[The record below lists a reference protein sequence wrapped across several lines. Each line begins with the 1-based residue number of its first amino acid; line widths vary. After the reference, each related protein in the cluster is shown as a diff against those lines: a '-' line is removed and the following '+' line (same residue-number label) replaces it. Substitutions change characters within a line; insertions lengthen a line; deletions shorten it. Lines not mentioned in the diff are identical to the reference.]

1 MLRKTA
7 LFSALLLAAGSPL
20 VAGASAY
27 EQKVKASLALIGY
40 PVDDK
45 RLTIAFGT
53 GFCVNSSAAK
63 SYYVTNNH
71 VVTDRPGNLAP
82 NLFLIQ
88 AKAPGTRLKATVLRH
103 SVDPDLAIVAV
114 DAPCDGTVK
123 LSRSVPEE
131 GDEIAIAGFPYVEV
145 CEEAGLCSPSL
156 LAPDAHKGK
165 LGPILSPGH
174 VNEAQEGTY
183 SIIYDAKADHGNSG
197 GPLFDAQSGVVYG
210 IVVDV
215 LPGYADEGAPP
226 STTYNR
232 AIAMGVGLP
241 FINGAPVTVA
251 LDAAPGGQRG
261 GGGVTDRY
269 ASAALGSPA
278 CRTAWRS
285 FDQAYGEWA
294 QAHGRIVSL
303 ADFLAQPA
311 NAARKDELQPL
322 EATLAAHESDVLG
335 RLRTSFAAMQSSGA
349 TSIVKPAG
357 ALVDA
362 VAASTAED
370 AAPGSGSAAKAD
382 AAAATRLKAA
392 AQAMD
397 SVSACL

>member
-71 VVTDRPGNLAP
+71 VVTDRTGNLAP

-251 LDAAPGGQRG
+251 LDVAPGGQRG
-261 GGGVTDRY
+261 AQGRVATAGGNARGARERRARPAADVIRRHAEFGCDVDRETRRR
-269 ASAALGSPA
+269 AG
-278 CRTAWRS
+278 RR
-285 FDQAYGEWA
+285 G
-294 QAHGRIVSL
+294 GRIHCRGCGAGQRFGRQSRRGCGDSPQGRCSSHGLGQRV
-303 ADFLAQPA
+303 
-311 NAARKDELQPL
+311 PL
-322 EATLAAHESDVLG
+322 ISN
-335 RLRTSFAAMQSSGA
+335 
-349 TSIVKPAG
+349 
-357 ALVDA
+357 
-362 VAASTAED
+362 
-370 AAPGSGSAAKAD
+370 
-382 AAAATRLKAA
+382 
-392 AQAMD
+392 
-397 SVSACL
+397 SVV